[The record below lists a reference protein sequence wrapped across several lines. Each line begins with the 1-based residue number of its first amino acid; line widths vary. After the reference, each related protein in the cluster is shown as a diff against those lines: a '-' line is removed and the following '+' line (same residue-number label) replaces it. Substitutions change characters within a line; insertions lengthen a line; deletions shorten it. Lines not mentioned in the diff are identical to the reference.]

1 MDLNELKKN
10 VLASAEQC
18 KNMRAEKK
26 ELKEQIAENARINIE
41 KIVLPELKATQ
52 SFCHALHDIQCT
64 GFEDEYE
71 TLKVFPCNWGCS
83 GELIYNVSQTGISCY
98 LQVKQYTY
106 ELISD
111 KLYEISDLFDTE
123 EKCFKFVDK
132 IHNDFAAVLNSY
144 QEKFSEVN
152 EELANDISKLKE
164 RLNNSHAVEEK
175 EDGSIEI
182 TLNGRTYIGTI
193 KEK

>member
-26 ELKEQIAENARINIE
+26 ELKERITENARINIE
-41 KIVLPELKATQ
+41 KIVFPELKATQ

-64 GFEDEYE
+64 GFEEEYE
-71 TLKVFPCNWGCS
+71 TLKVIPYNRDCS
-83 GELIYNVSQTGISCY
+83 GKLIYRVSQTGINCY
-98 LQVKQYTY
+98 FRIDQHTC

-111 KLYEISDLFDTE
+111 KLYDVSDLFDTE
-123 EKCFKFVDK
+123 DKCFKFVDK
-132 IHNDFAAVLNSY
+132 IHKDFAAVLNSY
-144 QEKFSEVN
+144 QERFSEVN

-164 RLNNSHAVEEK
+164 LLNDSHAVEEK
-175 EDGSIEI
+175 EDSSIEI
-182 TLNGRTYIGTI
+182 KINGKTYIGTV
-193 KEK
+193 KEA